1 MGHVRADIRAAVVT
15 ALTGLTTTGS
25 RVLVDD
31 QYPVEDVPA
40 LVIKT
45 SEENAGEAVEGIRQR
60 AVGVSVEAVSKLT
73 SGITAQL
80 DQIALEVETALAGS
94 ITVGGRVL
102 AVDYLGTDEPQLDGG
117 SDRGV
122 GRMTLRFRITAFTA
136 AASPGTLL

>member
-45 SEENAGEAVEGIRQR
+45 SEENAGESVEGIRQR

-94 ITVGGRVL
+94 ITVGARQL

>member
-45 SEENAGEAVEGIRQR
+45 SEENAGESVEGIRQR

-94 ITVGGRVL
+94 ITVSGRVL

-122 GRMTLRFRITAFTA
+122 GRMTLRFRITAFTS

>member
-45 SEENAGEAVEGIRQR
+45 SEENAGESVEGIRQR

>member
-45 SEENAGEAVEGIRQR
+45 SEENAGESVEGIRQR

-94 ITVGGRVL
+94 ITVGGRQL

-122 GRMTLRFRITAFTA
+122 GRITLRFRITAFTA

>member
-1 MGHVRADIRAAVVT
+1 MAHVRADVRAAVVT
-15 ALTGLTTTGS
+15 ALTGLTTTGA

-31 QYPVEDVPA
+31 QYPLDDLPA

-45 SEENAGEAVEGIRQR
+45 SEENAGEAVDGTRQR
-60 AVGVSVEAVSKLT
+60 AITVSVECVSKLV

-80 DQIALEVETALAGS
+80 DQMALEVETALAGS
-94 ITVGGRVL
+94 ITVTSRVL

-122 GRMTLRFRITAFTA
+122 GRMTVRFRITAFTA
-136 AASPGTLL
+136 PASPGTLL

>member
-94 ITVGGRVL
+94 ITVSGRVL

-122 GRMTLRFRITAFTA
+122 GRMTLRFRITAFTS

>member
-45 SEENAGEAVEGIRQR
+45 SEENAGESVEGIRQR

-94 ITVGGRVL
+94 ITVDGRVL